1 MIILCRLR
9 VPLGSLLLM
18 GLKRLFDGFFDIEV
32 RDVDHDIAKVGCRV
46 GDVLVNRDPVNLA
59 LNLGVVFSRSSLI
72 SVSGLAMSLRVWT
85 GAGRTACRRIA
96 RSSFVVTIPFA
107 MSRFAPRESA
117 LRQITPRLRQPR
129 RSHARAHNHKAKPC
143 VRHHDRIL
151 AFPLP
156 DARTNIPDA
165 GASSRSKAV
174 TRSVTKTPR
183 DGSAQLGMDAMSAPL
198 RLRRTV
204 TGETRHA
211 VWDRVS
217 GAHNPEVA
225 GSNPAP
231 ATNVSAV

>member
-1 MIILCRLR
+1 M
-9 VPLGSLLLM
+9 
-18 GLKRLFDGFFDIEV
+18 
-32 RDVDHDIAKVGCRV
+32 
-46 GDVLVNRDPVNLA
+46 
-59 LNLGVVFSRSSLI
+59 
-72 SVSGLAMSLRVWT
+72 
-85 GAGRTACRRIA
+85 TA
-96 RSSFVVTIPFA
+96 SWHS
-107 MSRFAPRESA
+107 
-117 LRQITPRLRQPR
+117 
-129 RSHARAHNHKAKPC
+129 
-143 VRHHDRIL
+143 
-151 AFPLP
+151 PLP

-174 TRSVTKTPR
+174 TTSVTKTPR

-231 ATNVSAV
+231 ATNVVAGQRPFPIGRGPLACVARDQIRDQITGQRRLSRPAPSQAERCLEIRGTYCNGSEHLGRGRRVETQRSHLGPGSQVSECHPQVVDKIGADGVIVVSSSSQVR